1 MNINQNNHRG
11 YETTDA
17 NARSL
22 ALSGVGLF
30 AIIAVSLALMYA
42 ALKFFERQHEK
53 TATPPHVLA
62 DTLQI
67 PPAPRLQITP
77 ERDLQ
82 AFHAAEDSVLH
93 SYGWVAREAGIVRIP
108 IDSAMAL
115 LFERGLPAR
124 PAAAAE
130 LAGRTGTSAV
140 QEERP

>member
-11 YETTDA
+11 YETADA

-30 AIIAVSLALMYA
+30 AIIAVSLALMYG
-42 ALKFFERQHEK
+42 ALQFFERQHKE
-53 TATPPHVLA
+53 TAIPPHVLA

-82 AFHAAEDSVLH
+82 AFLAAEDSVLH
-93 SYGWVAREAGIVRIP
+93 SYGWTSREAGIVRIP
-108 IDSAMAL
+108 IDSAMTL
-115 LFERGLPAR
+115 LLKRGLPAQ
-124 PAAAAE
+124 PTAAAE
-130 LAGRTGTSAV
+130 VAGQTSRSAV
-140 QEERP
+140 QEGRP

>member
-30 AIIAVSLALMYA
+30 AIIAVSLALMYG

-53 TATPPHVLA
+53 TAIPPHVLA

-82 AFHAAEDSVLH
+82 AFLAAEDSVLH
-93 SYGWVAREAGIVRIP
+93 SYGWTAREAGIVRIP
-108 IDSAMAL
+108 IDSAMTL
-115 LFERGLPAR
+115 LLKRGLPAR

-130 LAGRTGTSAV
+130 LAGQTSTSAV